1 MVFRDYTYSM
11 LLVCSSEKL
20 NSAIRKLLPVN
31 LYWPLET
38 AATAGE
44 ARRMLSERQFDLILI
59 SSPLPDENGIGL
71 SMDICDQNMSGVLL
85 LAGEDRYAEVCDKVT
100 EHGVMVLS
108 KPLTDRSLLRTLQ
121 LLCATVSRMKR
132 MMEKQSTVE
141 EKIDEI
147 RVINHAK
154 WLLIEHE
161 EMTEPEAHRQIERQA
176 MNERSCKRKIAEGI
190 IARYEPDGKTPP
202 GQPD

>member
-1 MVFRDYTYSM
+1 MVFRDYTYSI

-20 NSAIRKLLPVN
+20 NNAVRKLLPVN
-31 LYWPLET
+31 LYWPMET

-44 ARRMLSERQFDLILI
+44 ARRMLAERQFDLILI

-71 SMDICDQNMSGVLL
+71 SMDICDQSMSGVLL
-85 LAGEDRYAEVCDKVT
+85 LVREDQYAEVCDRVT

-108 KPLTDRSLLRTLQ
+108 KPLTDRSLLRSLQ
-121 LLCATVSRMKR
+121 LLCSIVARMKR

-161 EMTEPEAHRQIERQA
+161 ELTEPEAHRRIERQA
-176 MNERSCKRKIAEGI
+176 MNERSTKRKVAEAI
-190 IARYEPDGKTPP
+190 IARYETDKKTPP
-202 GQPD
+202 VQPD